1 MAIKTILFDLGNVL
15 LNFSHEK
22 MCRQIAALF
31 DVSADE
37 VQEVFLSSGI
47 YAEFDRGQ
55 LTEQDVLRQLE
66 QRFGRDV
73 ALSNLQQAAGDIF
86 EPNLEMHSLLRD
98 LRKRGLRT
106 VLLSNTCVTH
116 IEWIRQHY
124 ETLSLMDDL
133 VLSYEVGASKP
144 DAAIFDAALEKIQ
157 CEPSECLYTDD
168 IAGHIEA
175 GRQHGLQV
183 ELFTTAEKFKT
194 ALHKHGIK

>member
-31 DVSADE
+31 DVSTDD

-55 LTEQDVLRQLE
+55 MTEQDVQHELE
-66 QRFGRDV
+66 QRFGRKV
-73 ALSNLQQAAGDIF
+73 ALDDLRQAAGDIF
-86 EPNLEMHSLLRD
+86 EPNVEMHSLLSD
-98 LRKRGLRT
+98 LRGQGLRL

-116 IEWIRQHY
+116 IEWIRTHY
-124 ETLSLMDDL
+124 ETLSMMDDL

-144 DAAIFDAALEKIQ
+144 EAEIFRVALEKIQ
-157 CEPSECLYTDD
+157 CDPSECLYTDD
-168 IAGHIEA
+168 IAGHIDA

-194 ALHKHGIK
+194 DLRKHGIT